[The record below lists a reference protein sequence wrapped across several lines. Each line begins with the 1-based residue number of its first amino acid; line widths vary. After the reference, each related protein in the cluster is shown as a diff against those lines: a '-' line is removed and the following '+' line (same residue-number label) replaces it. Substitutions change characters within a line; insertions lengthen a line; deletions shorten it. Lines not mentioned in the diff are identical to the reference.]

1 MLRRSYHKTGQAVM
15 GQYALVFFVV
25 IAAVTAMTIY
35 VRRGLQGRIRDA
47 RTHMIDTIKDG
58 SGIKDISLA
67 YEPYYQNRGSTRL
80 STQKEETG
88 FRGGRIRQISEQV
101 TVVNAET
108 GQ

>member
-1 MLRRSYHKTGQAVM
+1 M

-47 RTHMIDTIKDG
+47 RTHMIDTIKTRA
-58 SGIKDISLA
+58 DIGDIPLA
-67 YEPYYQNRGSTRL
+67 YEPYYINRESNRL
-80 STQKEETG
+80 ATQHEETG
-88 FRGGRIRQISEQV
+88 FRGGRLTQWAEQ
-101 TVVNAET
+101 TTIVNAKT